1 MDKLVINTRDKL
13 TFEIPIRDFDNMEDF
28 YLKNMLD
35 DTNDD
40 DPIIINEDLN
50 IIKNVI
56 DSMRYRKL
64 IFDKETNLRLMYML
78 SDKWCCP
85 DWLLNSIEEELYM
98 SPKLRQINNFIEKL
112 TNNIYRCKNCG
123 MGFNKYNNKPNS
135 CKIHD
140 SNRTIA
146 GTNLYS
152 CCNKEEPCKV
162 GYHVLDCTEINIH
175 IIKPILEKGFE

>member
-1 MDKLVINTRDKL
+1 
-13 TFEIPIRDFDNMEDF
+13 MEDF

-98 SPKLRQINNFIEKL
+98 SLKFDK
-112 TNNIYRCKNCG
+112 
-123 MGFNKYNNKPNS
+123 
-135 CKIHD
+135 
-140 SNRTIA
+140 
-146 GTNLYS
+146 
-152 CCNKEEPCKV
+152 
-162 GYHVLDCTEINIH
+162 
-175 IIKPILEKGFE
+175 